1 MFLTEVMHRRTTGV
15 MLPKPSAKE
24 GVILK
29 QALRL
34 AGSIA
39 GVAGITWV
47 AYVLIPVNATTAGF
61 AYLLLVLIAAS
72 TWGFLEAAI
81 SSVLATMAFNFYF
94 FEPRMTF
101 TIADPQNWVAL
112 FSFLATALVASRL
125 STQARNRTLEALDR
139 QRDLERLYTFGR
151 SILLVDDSE
160 PIAKQLARRFAE
172 TFELDAAAIYDSRS
186 GEIYRAGPL
195 DFEGMDSQLREA
207 ALQGTTFAD
216 PARQRVITAVRLGSQ
231 PIASL
236 ALQGTQMPDSVLQ
249 SVANLAAIGLERARS
264 QDLAHEVEVARR
276 SERLRTTLID
286 AIAHEFKTPLTSIR
300 AATTALRASPGQSPS
315 ASRMLQIADEEAE
328 RLEGLIDN
336 ALDLA
341 QLDSDQIDVDLEIC
355 GMDDVV
361 REVVDSMKPNASERE
376 VQLRFDDALPS
387 VRMDR
392 RLIKIAVKQILDN
405 ALKYSPADKPIVI
418 RAVRSEEG
426 VAVEVTDCGKG
437 ISELEQARIF
447 DRFYRSPLVQE
458 QIPGAGLGLSIA
470 HRILKAHRGDIRVKS
485 RPGETTFRLLLPAG
499 ADGGPG

>member
-1 MFLTEVMHRRTTGV
+1 
-15 MLPKPSAKE
+15 
-24 GVILK
+24 
-29 QALRL
+29 
-34 AGSIA
+34 
-39 GVAGITWV
+39 
-47 AYVLIPVNATTAGF
+47 
-61 AYLLLVLIAAS
+61 
-72 TWGFLEAAI
+72 
-81 SSVLATMAFNFYF
+81 
-94 FEPRMTF
+94 
-101 TIADPQNWVAL
+101 
-112 FSFLATALVASRL
+112 
-125 STQARNRTLEALDR
+125 
-139 QRDLERLYTFGR
+139 
-151 SILLVDDSE
+151 
-160 PIAKQLARRFAE
+160 
-172 TFELDAAAIYDSRS
+172 
-186 GEIYRAGPL
+186 
-195 DFEGMDSQLREA
+195 
-207 ALQGTTFAD
+207 
-216 PARQRVITAVRLGSQ
+216 
-231 PIASL
+231 
-236 ALQGTQMPDSVLQ
+236 MPDSVLQ

-300 AATTALRASPGQSPS
+300 AATTALRAGPGQSPS

-355 GMDDVV
+355 AIDDVV
-361 REVVDSMKPNASERE
+361 REVVDSMKPNAAERE

-405 ALKYSPADKPIVI
+405 AFKYSPADKPIVI

-426 VAVEVTDCGKG
+426 VAVEITDCGKG

-485 RPGETTFRLLLPAG
+485 RPGETTFRLVLPAG
-499 ADGGPG
+499 ADGGAG